1 MEEKIIAIIGGIC
14 GADPDEVAL
23 DLDLFEAGLMD
34 SFAVVQM
41 AVEIESALGVE
52 LDIENLTRAQIA
64 TPGLIIALVR
74 GLL

>member
-1 MEEKIIAIIGGIC
+1 MEEKIIAIISGIC
-14 GADPDEVAL
+14 GADAGEL
-23 DLDLFEAGLMD
+23 KMDLDLFESGLMD

-41 AVEIESALGVE
+41 AVEVESALGIE

-64 TPGLIIALVR
+64 TPALIVALVR